1 LYRYCSTILKEIKI
15 KVERIENRAIDGIVL
30 TVPYSYGDQYRRRLK
45 ESAQNA
51 GLNVITIIEEPIA
64 AAVSFG
70 IFDNNSNIEDEKI
83 LVFDFGGGTLDITV
97 FNFSKQNQSHA
108 EIEVL
113 NTSGVKQLGGKDID
127 EIIINK
133 FKSMIGTNYEDISND
148 DELKSYQEKLNKIAS
163 ENKEMLSEEEETE
176 IYENFSLNRTNKELE
191 FILTV
196 DEFNKWIQ
204 TNNIVGKITDAL
216 DQALW
221 DIGEDGLEPED
232 IDKIILAGGSSSIPI
247 IKETISDYFG
257 KPPVTQVN
265 LAELVG
271 RGAGIVAGT
280 FHDESLKYNIIRK
293 VSKNVGISQ
302 GNRFIS
308 ILNKNTNYGIE
319 SSFYEFNINNLTDIN
334 IKINF
339 YEGDTSVIENCEYIG
354 HLEFDA
360 SNLNSKKI
368 FISLS
373 KDENDGRII
382 YKLYDEEK
390 FIYKLYN
397 IELKS

>member
-1 LYRYCSTILKEIKI
+1 
-15 KVERIENRAIDGIVL
+15 
-30 TVPYSYGDQYRRRLK
+30 
-45 ESAQNA
+45 
-51 GLNVITIIEEPIA
+51 
-64 AAVSFG
+64 
-70 IFDNNSNIEDEKI
+70 
-83 LVFDFGGGTLDITV
+83 LDITV

-368 FISLS
+368 FNSLS

-390 FIYKLYN
+390 VELETNY
-397 IELKS
+397 IENKKG